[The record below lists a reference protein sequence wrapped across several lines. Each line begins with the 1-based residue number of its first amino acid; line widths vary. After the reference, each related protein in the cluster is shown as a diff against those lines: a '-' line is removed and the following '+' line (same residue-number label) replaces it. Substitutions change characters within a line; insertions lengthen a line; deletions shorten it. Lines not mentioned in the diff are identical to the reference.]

1 MKLQSKR
8 AYFCPMSAVFC
19 AIDVRESIKWMI
31 VAAQSIQLCFAYGP
45 QRACSDPSVYW
56 FEPGLFTDL
65 AHMQ

>member
-1 MKLQSKR
+1 
-8 AYFCPMSAVFC
+8 MSAVFC

-31 VAAQSIQLCFAYGP
+31 VAAQSIQLCFACGP